1 MRVGDDIDAH
11 AANWSFG
18 GNVPDKF
25 VEHAERSIPGYHEG
39 HDLVCRLSDFFV
51 HQDSV
56 CYDLGTSTGQLIRK
70 LAEHNSKKTGCR
82 WVGIDKEASMVKVA
96 VDHCAGVNNIEIH
109 CDDILRFTYEKS
121 DFMVANY
128 VMQFVL
134 PRNRQEMFD
143 TIYNNLNWGG
153 ALVLFEKV
161 RGADARFQ
169 DILTSLYQ
177 DFKLQNGFTP
187 EEVINKASSLK
198 SVLEPFSTQGNL
210 DLMKRAGFV
219 DIMTVQKNL
228 CFEGF
233 LAIK

>member
-1 MRVGDDIDAH
+1 MKVGDDIDAH
-11 AANWSFG
+11 TANWSFG

-51 HQDSV
+51 HHDSV

-82 WVGIDKEASMVKVA
+82 WVGIDKEASMVEVA
-96 VDHCAGVNNIEIH
+96 MEHCAVIKDIEIH
-109 CDDILRFTYEKS
+109 CDDILSFPYEKS
-121 DFMVANY
+121 DFMVAYY
-128 VMQFVL
+128 VVQFVP
-134 PRNRQEMFD
+134 PRVRQEMFD
-143 TIYNNLNWGG
+143 IIYENLNWGG
-153 ALVLFEKV
+153 AFVLFEKV
-161 RGADARFQ
+161 RGPDARFQ
-169 DILTSLYQ
+169 DILALLYT
-177 DFKLQNGFTP
+177 DFKLRSGFTA
-187 EEVINKASSLK
+187 EEIVNKASSLK
-198 SVLEPFSTQGNL
+198 SVLEPFSTQGNI

-219 DIMTVQKNL
+219 DIMTIQKNL